1 VSLQKL
7 DFEQPGGG
15 NDEWAEEERGIEG
28 IDEGGSE
35 NLREDIPL
43 EPFLID
49 ARMPAVPMKFVDSE
63 ERRPFHSLCKLGESL
78 LDRGR

>member
-1 VSLQKL
+1 VKS
-7 DFEQPGGG
+7 
-15 NDEWAEEERGIEG
+15 ERGRGLDEADEFSWGGSGRGLEG

-78 LDRGR
+78 PSRGL

>member
-1 VSLQKL
+1 
-7 DFEQPGGG
+7 
-15 NDEWAEEERGIEG
+15 
-28 IDEGGSE
+28 
-35 NLREDIPL
+35 LREDIPR

-49 ARMPAVPMKFVDSE
+49 ARMPAIPTKSVDSE